1 MNSLKKLIRWL
12 IILALFVFLCGIL
25 PRFFPTILPTI
36 NVEAQ
41 PVFCIGGTLLNGCA
55 GGFAITNSMV
65 ATLIVDALLIICFL
79 IATRRP
85 RLVPVGIQ
93 NLFEWLIEL
102 LYNQCERVAGANAP
116 RIFPVGAAIFLFVL
130 FANYMELVPGVE
142 SIGYV
147 RHAEENQQGYELDK
161 NTPEGSLFIW
171 LNPSCPVITQAE
183 YDQLTPAAQ
192 EARAGAGCREPA
204 QEGAEFK
211 GWIVEP
217 TVRTPTTDI
226 NVTLALAL
234 VAFISIQVY
243 GMITH
248 KPHGK
253 TGAGA
258 TLSGI
263 RRYLSKF
270 FNVAGFRREGTGKIF
285 GAVDLFASLLELVGE
300 FVKIISFTFRLFGN
314 IFAGTVLI
322 FVFMSLVPYVLPTAS
337 FLLETFVG
345 AIQAYVFMLLTWV
358 FMSVAAQV
366 HGEHSEAAH

>member
-25 PRFFPTILPTI
+25 PRLFPTILPPI
-36 NVEAQ
+36 HIEAE
-41 PVFCIGGTLLNGCA
+41 PVFCIGGTLLNHCE

-65 ATLIVDALLIICFL
+65 ATFIVDALLIICFL
-79 IATRRP
+79 IASRQP

-116 RIFPVGAAIFLFVL
+116 RIFPVGATIFLFVL
-130 FANYMELVPGVE
+130 FANYMELLPGVE

-147 RHAEENQQGYELDK
+147 RQVEENEQGYELDK
-161 NTPEGSLFIW
+161 NTPEGSLFVW

-183 YDQLTPAAQ
+183 YDQLTPAARQ
-192 EARAGAGCREPA
+192 ARAEAGCREPI
-204 QEGAEFK
+204 QEGEEFR
-211 GWIVEP
+211 GWMVVP
-217 TVRTPTTDI
+217 VVRTATTDI

-234 VAFISIQVY
+234 VAFTSTQMY
-243 GMITH
+243 GIINH
-248 KPHGK
+248 RPRNKKGI
-253 TGAGA
+253 GA
-258 TLSGI
+258 TLAGI
-263 RRYLSKF
+263 RRYSSKF
-270 FNVAGFRREGTGKIF
+270 FPVAGFRREGTGKIF
-285 GAVDLFASLLELVGE
+285 GAVDLFAGLLELVGE

-314 IFAGTVLI
+314 ITAGTVLI
-322 FVFMSLVPYVLPTAS
+322 FVMMSLLPYLLPLAPL
-337 FLLETFVG
+337 LLEVFVG
-345 AIQAYVFMLLTWV
+345 AIQAYVFMMLTWV